1 MNFYYGAGKIPHDEF
16 RERCSA
22 AEAAH
27 VRRSAIFALLLG
39 VVYLVIGKY
48 YWLEWMSECSSKSP
62 IHNVLWQAIWCLV
75 ALTVGP
81 FLIGIFSFLSKD
93 LGDWP
98 RCPACGK
105 KICRLLPTI
114 ASKRCLHCNTVI
126 IEDKRQF
133 VSGFELPPSLDEAIA
148 KGIRVRSGGSDTQ
161 SLQSMRIVFIGTP
174 MVVLSFFL
182 VGVKGDIEL
191 EPLME
196 KIVLLMGFAIIAFCG
211 IAPLI
216 PIKWMIGVMKK
227 LYIYPKEAGAFCP
240 ECGVVPSIYVA
251 RVSGCCAD
259 CGAKIAELP
268 VDSDEFPTVDWHQFR
283 HYWMWDIR
291 GGMIL
296 AILTFPLSIMMKA
309 AVLWWWPLLS
319 VGVIWLFYFAIL
331 IKRKREAQI
340 PQKCPNCQRN
350 LSQAM
355 WSLLHYGRCPHCR
368 RKLVRDEDDGK
379 GGRHV

>member
-1 MNFYYGAGKIPHDEF
+1 
-16 RERCSA
+16 
-22 AEAAH
+22 
-27 VRRSAIFALLLG
+27 
-39 VVYLVIGKY
+39 
-48 YWLEWMSECSSKSP
+48 MSECSSKSP

-81 FLIGIFSFLSKD
+81 FLIGIFSFLSKN

-98 RCPACGK
+98 CCPACGK

-196 KIVLLMGFAIIAFCG
+196 NYIAHGLCDYCFFG
-211 IAPLI
+211 
-216 PIKWMIGVMKK
+216 
-227 LYIYPKEAGAFCP
+227 
-240 ECGVVPSIYVA
+240 
-251 RVSGCCAD
+251 D
-259 CGAKIAELP
+259 CTIDSDQVDDWCHEKIAHLP
-268 VDSDEFPTVDWHQFR
+268 KGSGRILSGMRSSSQYLCGTGKRLLCRLWRKDRRTA
-283 HYWMWDIR
+283 
-291 GGMIL
+291 GGL
-296 AILTFPLSIMMKA
+296 
-309 AVLWWWPLLS
+309 
-319 VGVIWLFYFAIL
+319 
-331 IKRKREAQI
+331 
-340 PQKCPNCQRN
+340 
-350 LSQAM
+350 
-355 WSLLHYGRCPHCR
+355 
-368 RKLVRDEDDGK
+368 
-379 GGRHV
+379 